1 MKQPKQHFTLTSLCV
16 VLLATLSVV
25 GGCSTESIDPG
36 AGTDDGTPMPLT
48 ICATAS
54 SFDEALTVPADR
66 LSFSVTRT
74 PTQDGNT
81 ATFNTGDAIGIFIVK
96 DGAII
101 DGVNNM
107 KFTYQA
113 ATADVEARWTPPAGS
128 QIYYYAGATY
138 IAYFP
143 YTNGVTIDPSQSTA
157 DIIVSL
163 SNNALLQ
170 PAADQSTAASYAA
183 SDLMTA
189 SGTPVTGSTDAETIL
204 TLNFTH
210 SYCQ

>member
-74 PTQDGNT
+74 PTQDGQHRHLQHRRCHRHLHRQRRSYHRRSEQYE
-81 ATFNTGDAIGIFIVK
+81 VH
-96 DGAII
+96 
-101 DGVNNM
+101 
-107 KFTYQA
+107 
-113 ATADVEARWTPPAGS
+113 
-128 QIYYYAGATY
+128 
-138 IAYFP
+138 
-143 YTNGVTIDPSQSTA
+143 
-157 DIIVSL
+157 L
-163 SNNALLQ
+163 S
-170 PAADQSTAASYAA
+170 SC
-183 SDLMTA
+183 
-189 SGTPVTGSTDAETIL
+189 
-204 TLNFTH
+204 H
-210 SYCQ
+210 C

>member
-170 PAADQSTAASYAA
+170 PAAD
-183 SDLMTA
+183 
-189 SGTPVTGSTDAETIL
+189 
-204 TLNFTH
+204 
-210 SYCQ
+210 